1 MRMEGIKMKQLRRT
15 MLFVP
20 GNNPGMIQDAGIYK
34 NDCIMFDLEDSV
46 SINEKDSA
54 RYLVFQALTTLDYP
68 GKEIVVRINDPRT
81 QPGKD
86 DLEAIVSTRKAIIRL
101 PKTECA
107 EDVRYCSEI
116 IEAIEKKTGAAA
128 GSTRMMAAVE
138 SAAGVLN
145 AKEIALASKRLIG
158 IALGAEDYVTD
169 LKTSRS
175 PDGVELYFGR
185 SMILL
190 AARVAGI
197 DALDTVFSDVN
208 DEEGLRR
215 ETMLI
220 KQMGF
225 DGKSIINPRQ
235 IKIVHDVFTP
245 NEKEIENAIAVL
257 AAMREAEHSGSGVVS
272 LKGKMIDKPI
282 VERARRTLGLARAQG
297 LIPEEEIYYDAE
309 DKN

>member
-1 MRMEGIKMKQLRRT
+1 MKQLRRT
-15 MLFVP
+15 MLFIP
-20 GNNPGMIQDAGIYK
+20 GNNPGMIRDAGIYK

-54 RYLVFQALTTLDYP
+54 RFLVYEALTTLNYP

-81 QPGKD
+81 QTGKD
-86 DLEAIVSTRKAIIRL
+86 DIEAIVSTKKAAIRL
-101 PKTECA
+101 PKTESA
-107 EDVRYCSEI
+107 ADVRYCDEI
-116 IEAIEKKTGAAA
+116 IEAIEKKNGIEP
-128 GSTRMMAAVE
+128 GSTKMFAAVE
-138 SAAGVLN
+138 SAQGVLN
-145 AKEIALASKRLIG
+145 AKEIAFESKRLIG

-175 PDGVELYFGR
+175 SDGVELYFAR

-190 AARVAGI
+190 AARASGI

-215 ETMLI
+215 ETALI

-235 IKIVHDVFTP
+235 IKIVHEVFTP
-245 NEKEIENAIAVL
+245 TEKEIANAEAVL
-257 AAMREAEHSGSGVVS
+257 EAIKEAERKGSGVIS
-272 LKGKMIDKPI
+272 LNGKMVDKPV
-282 VERARRTLGLARAQG
+282 VERAKRTINLARAQG
-297 LIPEEEIYYDAE
+297 LIFEEV
-309 DKN
+309 K

>member
-1 MRMEGIKMKQLRRT
+1 MKQLRRT

-20 GNNPGMIQDAGIYK
+20 GNHPGMIRDAGIYK

-54 RYLVFQALTTLDYP
+54 RFLVFQALTTLNYP

-81 QPGKD
+81 QLGKD
-86 DLEAIVSTRKAIIRL
+86 DLEAIVSTRKAAIRL

-107 EDVRYCSEI
+107 DDVKYCDDI
-116 IEAIEKKTGAAA
+116 IDAIEKKTGAQP
-128 GSTRMMAAVE
+128 GSTKMIAAVE

-208 DEEGLRR
+208 DEEGLRK

-225 DGKSIINPRQ
+225 DGKSVINPRQ

-245 NEKEIENAIAVL
+245 TEKEIEHAAAVL
-257 AAMREAEHSGSGVVS
+257 AAIKEAERCGSGVIS
-272 LKGKMIDKPI
+272 LKGKMVDKPI

-297 LIPEEEIYYDAE
+297 LITEEESL
-309 DKN
+309 

>member
-1 MRMEGIKMKQLRRT
+1 MKQLRRT

-20 GNNPGMIQDAGIYK
+20 GNNPGMIRDAGIYK
-34 NDCIMFDLEDSV
+34 SDCIMFDLEDSV

-54 RYLVFQALTTLDYP
+54 RFLVFQALTTLEYP

-81 QPGKD
+81 QTGKD
-86 DLEAIVSTRKAIIRL
+86 DLEAIVSTRILQRSFPRKAAIRL

-107 EDVRYCSEI
+107 DDVKYCDDI
-116 IEAIEKKTGAAA
+116 IEAIEKKAGVEA
-128 GSTRMMAAVE
+128 GSTKMIAAVE

-145 AKEIALASKRLIG
+145 AKEIAFASKRLIG

-175 PDGVELYFGR
+175 ADGVELYFGR

-190 AARVAGI
+190 AARAAGI

-225 DGKSIINPRQ
+225 DGKSVINPRQ
-235 IKIVHDVFTP
+235 INIVHNVFTP
-245 NEKEIENAIAVL
+245 NEKEIEHAVAVL
-257 AAMREAEHSGSGVVS
+257 AAIKEAERIGSGVVS
-272 LKGKMIDKPI
+272 LKGKMVDKPI
-282 VERARRTLGLARAQG
+282 VERARRTLDLARAQG
-297 LIPEEEIYYDAE
+297 LIPEEVGL
-309 DKN
+309 